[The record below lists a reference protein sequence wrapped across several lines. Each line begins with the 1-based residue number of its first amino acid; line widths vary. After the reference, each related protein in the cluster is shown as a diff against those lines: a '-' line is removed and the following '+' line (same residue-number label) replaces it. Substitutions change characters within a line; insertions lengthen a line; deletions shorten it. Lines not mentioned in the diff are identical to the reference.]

1 MIRIERLNPLRWF
14 SPILMCASDFYC
26 IKCRERVFIPL
37 YQLLGHNFFLYCKNV
52 LCKQIIF
59 AEFATS
65 RKNSEYWCMEVV
77 LWICL
82 AYIVYL
88 TYGFF
93 GKLDL
98 SIRTWYFLSSNVPH
112 NMLRI
117 IITNLTWCL
126 FYSNQLNISLN

>member
-14 SPILMCASDFYC
+14 SPILMWASDFYC
-26 IKCRERVFIPL
+26 IKCRERFFIPL

-65 RKNSEYWCMEVV
+65 RKLWIRCMEVD

-112 NMLRI
+112 NILRI

>member
-37 YQLLGHNFFLYCKNV
+37 YQLLGHNFFCIAKMSCVNKLFLQNLQQAKK
-52 LCKQIIF
+52 LWI
-59 AEFATS
+59 
-65 RKNSEYWCMEVV
+65 RCMEVD

-112 NMLRI
+112 NILRI

-126 FYSNQLNISLN
+126 FYSNQLNIGLN

>member
-14 SPILMCASDFYC
+14 SPILMWASDFYC

-52 LCKQIIF
+52 LCKHYFCRICNKQKKLWI
-59 AEFATS
+59 
-65 RKNSEYWCMEVV
+65 RCMEVD

-98 SIRTWYFLSSNVPH
+98 SIRIWYFLSSNVPH
-112 NMLRI
+112 NILRI